1 MLREIIVET
10 ASFKGWAILS
20 QFKLITANVTNM
32 PPGNYYMT
40 RDQQNRSEQH
50 GRREV
55 SVVFMWN
62 CECNQMTLILG
73 YCSISQEETH
83 RYRLGTRSVVALLH
97 GKSITLV
104 KLLRAKYCADSCDT
118 RWTKPLPA
126 ACPSQRWWAFSL
138 SLASSAS
145 RLVTSS
151 STHWASIKQVED
163 ECGGVDDKAT
173 GSKWANDWKKMLER
187 PCESV
192 ARNGKM
198 R

>member
-1 MLREIIVET
+1 MVREVIVDT
-10 ASFKGWAILS
+10 ASFKGWVILS
-20 QFKLITANVTNM
+20 QFKLITANVTNVL
-32 PPGNYYMT
+32 PGNT
-40 RDQQNRSEQH
+40 AWDATNRREQH
-50 GRREV
+50 GRLED

-62 CECNQMTLILG
+62 CECNQMTPISG
-73 YCSISQEETH
+73 CCSTSQVETH
-83 RYRLGTRSVVALLH
+83 RHSLGTRQH

-145 RLVTSS
+145 RLATSA
-151 STHWASIKQVED
+151 STHWASIKQVKD

-173 GSKWANDWKKMLER
+173 GS
-187 PCESV
+187 
-192 ARNGKM
+192 G
-198 R
+198 